1 MQPKSQQI
9 RFREACWLPDNN
21 GLNNPVCINGVL
33 FSYQNNGFLVM
44 NKQDYLFNKDIVKG
58 LSRYFDNEDGVSVA
72 KVEYIHVF
80 DEMEVA
86 EGHRQG
92 KVPCNVKWS
101 NTHMFDVSRDHACL
115 NFIASS
121 GGDIFLIFA
130 EIPNDYTTWLY
141 MHISD
146 EGVGFYKGMKLVYAR
161 PGPGVGSP
169 GEPDMFESYFACISY
184 TKEDNIILQYGKS
197 EPPHEYGHVLASHL
211 FPTHGERKRMR
222 FYSFGAGDK
231 EVNFANIHLLHDLK
245 EDLRC
250 DLHWVKI
257 DGVCMRDCHPECK
270 ETGRCKKFRDSSQC
284 YSCKN
289 YVTIN
294 GTMRNCTKS
303 CPPGFT
309 VSESNKKECIPCER
323 GSHKSIE
330 GNSVCLLCHK
340 GHASDTEGAKEC
352 KRCPRGHFAD
362 QLGMVKCEKC
372 PKGSFSNKTGSR
384 KCELCTWGKYSDEP
398 GMIGCEDCPI
408 GHHSPEKGQT
418 KCEPCPAGHFT
429 PTPGHR
435 RCFPCDE
442 G

>member
-1 MQPKSQQI
+1 MLSKRFRVQFHTPVDIGKVITKRATVDVQFIDKYWYTLQPKSQQI

-169 GEPDMFESYFACISY
+169 GEPDMFES
-184 TKEDNIILQYGKS
+184 
-197 EPPHEYGHVLASHL
+197 
-211 FPTHGERKRMR
+211 
-222 FYSFGAGDK
+222 
-231 EVNFANIHLLHDLK
+231 
-245 EDLRC
+245 
-250 DLHWVKI
+250 
-257 DGVCMRDCHPECK
+257 
-270 ETGRCKKFRDSSQC
+270 
-284 YSCKN
+284 
-289 YVTIN
+289 
-294 GTMRNCTKS
+294 
-303 CPPGFT
+303 
-309 VSESNKKECIPCER
+309 
-323 GSHKSIE
+323 
-330 GNSVCLLCHK
+330 
-340 GHASDTEGAKEC
+340 
-352 KRCPRGHFAD
+352 
-362 QLGMVKCEKC
+362 
-372 PKGSFSNKTGSR
+372 
-384 KCELCTWGKYSDEP
+384 
-398 GMIGCEDCPI
+398 
-408 GHHSPEKGQT
+408 
-418 KCEPCPAGHFT
+418 
-429 PTPGHR
+429 
-435 RCFPCDE
+435 
-442 G
+442 